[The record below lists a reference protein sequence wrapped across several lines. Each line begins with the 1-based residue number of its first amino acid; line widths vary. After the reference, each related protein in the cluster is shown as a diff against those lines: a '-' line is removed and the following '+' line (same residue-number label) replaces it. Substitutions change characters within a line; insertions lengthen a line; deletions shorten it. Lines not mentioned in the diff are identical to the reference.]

1 MNGGP
6 PVSSAPGVFHV
17 YAWPVTDA
25 FIDRVSELAGRT
37 ARVLDQLAEAV
48 ADADVGLDAQVD
60 QIRAVAN
67 EHRKIALDC
76 LSETQPIAL
85 RRVSLGRQL
94 RDLAEESRQV
104 AAELLQR
111 GIHGHTE
118 VSEAADQL
126 EAVADQAD
134 TV

>member
-1 MNGGP
+1 M
-6 PVSSAPGVFHV
+6 